1 MFFQIQLDFRKNIQ
15 HLMLVLISL
24 EIVQNLGEE
33 NIGCGIFA
41 DLQKPFDTVEHDIFI
56 KS

>member
-1 MFFQIQLDFRKNIQ
+1 
-15 HLMLVLISL
+15 MLVLISL

>member
-1 MFFQIQLDFRKNIQ
+1 
-15 HLMLVLISL
+15 MLLLISL
-24 EIVQNLGEE
+24 EIVQNLSEE